1 MKKAALLVKKK
12 IFAQQK
18 IAAVKASKENKNA
31 FRSAVQFPFS
41 ATSTKK
47 ALATSAAGYTI

>member
-18 IAAVKASKENKNA
+18 IAAVKPSKENKNA